1 MPFTWQQR
9 LDAASSEEEIV
20 AITHEFVES
29 LRGDIVERLPA
40 NLRPGRFKDAEEVSS
55 YAFSVVLHR
64 LQDDGSVIAAQLQ
77 AIADYFTCA
86 AGRLTQ
92 ITARS
97 RAGEPR
103 LPDA

>member
-1 MPFTWQQR
+1 MALTWQQR
-9 LDAASSEEEIV
+9 LDAASSEEAIV

-40 NLRPGRFKDAEEVSS
+40 NLRPGRFKNAEEVSS

-64 LQDDGSVIAAQLQ
+64 LQEDGSVISAHLQ

-86 AGRLTQ
+86 AARLTQ

-97 RAGEPR
+97 KGGEPQ